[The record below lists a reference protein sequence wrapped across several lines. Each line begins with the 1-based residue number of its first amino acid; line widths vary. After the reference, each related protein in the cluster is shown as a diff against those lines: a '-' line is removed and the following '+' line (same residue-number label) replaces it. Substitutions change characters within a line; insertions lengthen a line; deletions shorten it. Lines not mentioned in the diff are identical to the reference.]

1 MIISMSFYLYCSWQC
16 CWNATPDFKSLSD
29 EDVDVANERKRIND
43 KQTQNDVLVVD
54 NLTKVSCQNERERER
69 E

>member
-1 MIISMSFYLYCSWQC
+1 VIICLPFYFYCRWLC
-16 CWNATPDFKSLSD
+16 GWNATPDFKFLSD

-54 NLTKVSCQNERERER
+54 NLTKVSCQNERERE
-69 E
+69 

>member
-1 MIISMSFYLYCSWQC
+1 MR
-16 CWNATPDFKSLSD
+16 
-29 EDVDVANERKRIND
+29 ERERMND

-54 NLTKVSCQNERERER
+54 NLTKVSCQNEREREN